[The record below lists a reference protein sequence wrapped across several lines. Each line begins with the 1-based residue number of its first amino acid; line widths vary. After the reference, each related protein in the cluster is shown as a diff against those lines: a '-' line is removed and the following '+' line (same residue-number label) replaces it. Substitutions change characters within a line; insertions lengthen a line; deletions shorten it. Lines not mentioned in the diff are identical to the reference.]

1 MSHSFSIDRNAIA
14 LLPVRAPAT
23 KVRFLAAVSRLIER
37 QNSVIAS
44 WGIIATTRGRKS
56 RFRLVGERPKKT
68 QARALPGMEIRARR
82 VHDLLNAS
90 RWCGSAGQLFATAF
104 PG

>member
-56 RFRLVGERPKKT
+56 RFRQAGERQEK
-68 QARALPGMEIRARR
+68 
-82 VHDLLNAS
+82 NAS
-90 RWCGSAGQLFATAF
+90 ARVAGHGNPRQAS
-104 PG
+104 